1 MFGARQQMSHSKW
14 KSPPGKIY
22 RQDQLKQKIDF
33 NFPSIDIK
41 QLNACFEN
49 AGGGL
54 WHKHAQK
61 ISCYGFTQVCPHK
74 ISYCPLVSSK
84 KWLKIKIVPHFIAIS
99 STTALCTNADAIRT
113 VWPYKLNMAVV
124 PACLKALNYAIN
136 AQKAIFCHKAKIFFS
151 FQTSHVKEPSAA

>member
-1 MFGARQQMSHSKW
+1 MFGARQQMSQSKW

-22 RQDQLKQKIDF
+22 RQDQLKRKIDF

-74 ISYCPLVSSK
+74 ISYCPLLPLGFFKEMAENKKCPSLHSHLFDNGLVYKCWCTTYCMTVQIEHGCCSS
-84 KWLKIKIVPHFIAIS
+84 L
-99 STTALCTNADAIRT
+99 
-113 VWPYKLNMAVV
+113 
-124 PACLKALNYAIN
+124 LKALNYAIN
-136 AQKAIFCHKAKIFFS
+136 AQKAIFCHNAKIFFFIS
-151 FQTSHVKEPSAA
+151 N